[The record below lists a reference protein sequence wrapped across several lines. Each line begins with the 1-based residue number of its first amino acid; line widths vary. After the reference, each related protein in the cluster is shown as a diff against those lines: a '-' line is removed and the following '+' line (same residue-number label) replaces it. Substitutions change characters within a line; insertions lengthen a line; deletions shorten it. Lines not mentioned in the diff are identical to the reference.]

1 MNPKYIE
8 LQREGN
14 KLYVREDRLPW
25 LAEVDVIVFDCD
37 GVLLDVRESYGK
49 AVAWIM
55 SALVEAFTGVKLPET
70 LFDERLSF
78 AYKRTGGMNN
88 DWDLTYALV
97 MRVLASSPEAAEIEG
112 LAQRSLEIDD
122 MLQRL
127 RFIEENRVEAGIPM
141 DGLYEEL
148 LSFATGL
155 DDSGVESVDA
165 QLLPS
170 MKGVKQALAH
180 PGGVGESI
188 VSTIFEEVFSG
199 AALFEE
205 TFGVPAR
212 FTDAQTGYVENEMV
226 VVTDETLDQLEEIIG
241 GARFGVASGS
251 LANTARHALGAAL
264 ERFRPEAQVWHDDI
278 DQAEAATGR
287 RGLGKPNPY
296 PLTRSAEP
304 YQPITRALYA
314 GDTVA
319 DMLTAERAG
328 DRYLFAGVY
337 GCVAASVEA
346 RQAFL
351 EYGCDVVAHSVNDL
365 PTILRAARSEAP

>member
-1 MNPKYIE
+1 
-8 LQREGN
+8 
-14 KLYVREDRLPW
+14 
-25 LAEVDVIVFDCD
+25 
-37 GVLLDVRESYGK
+37 
-49 AVAWIM
+49 
-55 SALVEAFTGVKLPET
+55 
-70 LFDERLSF
+70 
-78 AYKRTGGMNN
+78 
-88 DWDLTYALV
+88 
-97 MRVLASSPEAAEIEG
+97 
-112 LAQRSLEIDD
+112 
-122 MLQRL
+122 
-127 RFIEENRVEAGIPM
+127 
-141 DGLYEEL
+141 
-148 LSFATGL
+148 
-155 DDSGVESVDA
+155 
-165 QLLPS
+165 

-199 AALFEE
+199 SALFEE

-212 FTDAQTGYVENEMV
+212 FTDAQMGYVENEMV

-264 ERFRPEAQVWHDDI
+264 GRFSPEAQVWHDDI
-278 DQAEAATGR
+278 EQAEAATGR
-287 RGLGKPNPY
+287 RDLGKPNPY

-304 YQPITRALYA
+304 YQPITRVLYV

-328 DRYLFAGVY
+328 DRYIFAGVY

-351 EYGCDVVAHSVNDL
+351 QYGCDVVAHSVNDL

>member
-112 LAQRSLEIDD
+112 LAQRSLGIED

-148 LSFATGL
+148 LSFAAEL

-165 QLLPS
+165 QLLPA

-264 ERFRPEAQVWHDDI
+264 RRFRPEAQVWHDDI
-278 DQAEAATGR
+278 EQAEAATGR

>member
-70 LFDERLSF
+70 LIDERLSF

-165 QLLPS
+165 QLLPA

-180 PGGVGESI
+180 PGGVWESI

-212 FTDAQTGYVENEMV
+212 FTVAQTGYVENEMV

-251 LANTARHALGAAL
+251 LANTALYALGVAL
-264 ERFRPEAQVWHDDI
+264 QRFRPEAQVWYDDI
-278 DQAEAATGR
+278 EQAEAATGR